1 VTGGLTWSGARLVA
15 VLGDITAQDT
25 VAVVNA
31 ANSSLAPGAGV
42 DGAMRRAAGPEL
54 TEATMAVASRAQ
66 GEPLP
71 TGTAVV
77 TTAGRLKA
85 RRVIHTAGPVWRGG
99 SRGEADLLARCYRS
113 CLRVAVEEGLRSI
126 SFPALSTGIYGYPAR
141 EAAGIAVRTVKEELA
156 VLAGRFDE
164 VRFVL
169 FDDEVRAIYEEVLLT
184 SEREAEAGQGGRSPE
199 PGGESGA

>member
-1 VTGGLTWSGARLVA
+1 
-15 VLGDITAQDT
+15 
-25 VAVVNA
+25 
-31 ANSSLAPGAGV
+31 
-42 DGAMRRAAGPEL
+42 
-54 TEATMAVASRAQ
+54 
-66 GEPLP
+66 
-71 TGTAVV
+71 
-77 TTAGRLKA
+77 
-85 RRVIHTAGPVWRGG
+85 
-99 SRGEADLLARCYRS
+99 
-113 CLRVAVEEGLRSI
+113 VAVEEGLRSI